1 MARTTLNKAP
11 HVAYSIHLHIYLVT
25 RYRRKCLTQPI
36 ADCIAETVRRICVR
50 NRSELLEW
58 GVEPDHI
65 HFLVSLH
72 PDNNISQLVKS
83 FKSASTK
90 AVIAQFPEEFR
101 KTYWKGRSLWG
112 RQKAIISC
120 GGAPLA
126 IVMEYVKNQAGVEG
140 E

>member
-1 MARTTLNKAP
+1 MARTTLNKAA

-36 ADCIAETVRRICVR
+36 ADCIAETVRRICAK
-50 NRSELLEW
+50 NRSALLKR

-83 FKSASTK
+83 CVFA
-90 AVIAQFPEEFR
+90 
-101 KTYWKGRSLWG
+101 
-112 RQKAIISC
+112 
-120 GGAPLA
+120 
-126 IVMEYVKNQAGVEG
+126 
-140 E
+140 